1 MNRFVILACLATL
14 LSGCV
19 VVPADY
25 GYEGGGYYEHER
37 HEHEHHWNRGG
48 PYGWDRR

>member
-1 MNRFVILACLATL
+1 MKRLLVPLLLATL

-25 GYEGGGYYEHER
+25 GYEGGYHEGGHR
-37 HEHEHHWNRGG
+37 LHEHHWDRGG